1 MNELDMMEAQDVVN
15 ETVDIDELSP
25 EIQDEVNNEL
35 ANTNDVK
42 VLQLDG
48 RTVKAVTVAG
58 VTVVIAAWEGGKWVY
73 KKAVKPLAKKV
84 VNWFKTNFR
93 KKEAGIV
100 VAETTTPSGE
110 STVQAA
116 TPVEEQQ

>member
-25 EIQDEVNNEL
+25 EVQDEVNNEL

-48 RTVKAVTVAG
+48 CTVKAVTVAG